1 MAPRQQFNVTLPP
14 ELVRRVK
21 HHAID
26 VQLSLSDLVA
36 VVLDEH
42 LHAAGRR
49 DAEQADRRREPT
61 RQEADVTQDGS
72 APEVRLQPMVHV
84 TDMAAS
90 VAFYEALGGEVAH
103 GSRDGDWVLLR
114 LGGAEVG
121 LLAHPPNPDQG
132 EGVVE
137 LNLVSAGPLHELEG
151 RLRAAGVAVTRPTSD
166 EAFGRQ
172 LQLTAPGGMLVKV
185 NELEPELY
193 R

>member
-42 LHAAGRR
+42 LHTAQRQG
-49 DAEQADRRREPT
+49 AEQQERRRER
-61 RQEADVTQDGS
+61 RQEADVADDGS
-72 APEVRLQPMVHV
+72 GPEVRLQPMVHV

-90 VAFYEALGGEVAH
+90 VAFYEALGGELVH

-137 LNLVSAGPLHELEG
+137 LNLVSTRPLEELEE
-151 RLRAAGVAVTRPTSD
+151 RVRAAGVAVVRPASD

-172 LQLTAPGGMLVKV
+172 LQLAAPGGMLVKV
-185 NELEPELY
+185 NELEPELFT
-193 R
+193 